1 MGIRMRVATEED
13 LAALQTV
20 YADAVRT
27 VGPSAYS
34 EAQVQMWAS
43 FAADGV
49 ALRSWILNAR
59 MVVAEE
65 EDDGGAP
72 EIVGFCS
79 LAADGHV
86 NALYVMGD
94 RVRQGIGSQL
104 LAATLDH
111 AQQQQ
116 MPRLYAE
123 ASEFSYPLFLKFGFE
138 QTGTEVVDRH
148 GVTFHRYLVAKNLM
162 KCDMKCDS
170 MKCDSA

>member
-1 MGIRMRVATEED
+1 MRMRVATERD
-13 LAALQTV
+13 LAALQAV

-34 EAQVQMWAS
+34 DAQVTMWAS

-65 EDDGGAP
+65 EGDGGCS

-86 NALYVMGD
+86 NALYVRGD

-104 LAATLDH
+104 LTEAVDY
-111 AQQQQ
+111 AQQHQ

-123 ASEFSYPLFLKFGFE
+123 ASEFSYPLFCKFGFAL
-138 QTGTEVVDRH
+138 TGTEVVDRH
-148 GVTFHRYLVAKNLM
+148 GVTFHRYLVAKTLV
-162 KCDMKCDS
+162 DRT
-170 MKCDSA
+170 